1 MIAVE
6 EKHVEKA
13 EELKK
18 EGNLRY
24 SEGKLEEAIELYTE
38 GISNNPQNHV
48 LYANRSIANF
58 KMEYYKLALDD
69 ANKAIELNRTYLK
82 AYYRKASAHMAL
94 GQLKGN

>member
-1 MIAVE
+1 MISID

-24 SEGKLEEAIELYTE
+24 AEGRLEEAIELYTE

-58 KMEYYKLALDD
+58 KLEYYKLALED
-69 ANKAIELNRTYLK
+69 ANKSIELNKLYSK

-94 GQLKGN
+94 GQLKG